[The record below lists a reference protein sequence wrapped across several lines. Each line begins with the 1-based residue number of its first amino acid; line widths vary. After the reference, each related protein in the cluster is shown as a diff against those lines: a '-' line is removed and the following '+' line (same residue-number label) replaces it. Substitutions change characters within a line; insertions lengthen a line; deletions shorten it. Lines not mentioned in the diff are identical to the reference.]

1 MPLLRNR
8 VWKVVVGAAI
18 GALRQGLQ
26 VDKHRCYFRVE
37 KSLKPEPNKCTLQI
51 WNLSRDQRAQIEQM
65 RPKKGDVTG
74 IPVLIEAGY
83 EATGTSQIFLGDL
96 RTAFSER
103 VGPDWITTVES
114 GDGEQAQ
121 QTARINQSFGPR
133 TSPEVVLN
141 AIVRTLGIGEG
152 NVAKTLAKLRVT
164 GVANLYEQRVTLS
177 GRAADVLTNFT
188 RSAGLEWSIQDGA
201 LQILDRDKVLDGFA
215 VRLNASS
222 GLVESP
228 SVDPKGVLTC
238 KMLVQPSIR
247 VGALLVLESL
257 TARGNYRIERAA
269 WECDT
274 HGRPWYVTVEAK
286 RY

>member
-1 MPLLRNR
+1 MALLANR
-8 VWKVVVGAAI
+8 VWRVVVGAALGNI
-18 GALRQGLQ
+18 RTGLA

-37 KSLKPEPNKCTLQI
+37 KSIKPEPNKCTLQI

-65 RPKKGDVTG
+65 RPKKDDKTG

-83 EATGTSQIFLGDL
+83 QATGASQIYLGDL
-96 RTAFSER
+96 RTTFSER

-121 QTARINQSFGPR
+121 QTARINQPFGPR

-141 AIVRTLGIGEG
+141 AIVRTLGVGEG
-152 NVAKTLAKLRVT
+152 NVAKTLAKLRVS
-164 GVANLYEQRVTLS
+164 GVAKLFEQRVVIS
-177 GRAADVLTNFT
+177 GRAADALTNFT

-215 VRLNASS
+215 VRLGASS

-238 KMLVQPSIR
+238 KMLLQPSIR
-247 VGALLVLESL
+247 VGALLVMESL
-257 TARGNYRIERAA
+257 TARGNYRIERAS